1 MQGATPAR
9 GSPLL
14 HAFVYGLQRNQSAR
28 ALVAIAY
35 LRGTLTERLGIVNAL
50 VLDVYPRP

>member
-1 MQGATPAR
+1 MQGVTPAR